1 MPARFGG
8 RRRDILF
15 EVSRAYPT
23 ETPCG
28 SVHENPVRGQRTR
41 PNAEGCRTRK
51 VQTKFVSTVPI
62 ARAGASHRDLAEGR
76 KLPAAHCSARRKV
89 DVEAARLLTTKRE
102 LDCRGAIHRLADLSV
117 YEPFGRAR
125 GTHGLRQARRH
136 HGCYASSQDLCELK
150 RDYHSDVWTA
160 AGYER
165 RGDTKTAGFPDLLDL
180 PGLQALRGPQDLQA
194 RWARPDPKGDP
205 GEAAKQ

>member
-1 MPARFGG
+1 MAYDKRADIMVAMPARK
-8 RRRDILF
+8 I
-15 EVSRAYPT
+15 
-23 ETPCG
+23 
-28 SVHENPVRGQRTR
+28 
-41 PNAEGCRTRK
+41 
-51 VQTKFVSTVPI
+51 
-62 ARAGASHRDLAEGR
+62 
-76 KLPAAHCSARRKV
+76 
-89 DVEAARLLTTKRE
+89 
-102 LDCRGAIHRLADLSV
+102 
-117 YEPFGRAR
+117 
-125 GTHGLRQARRH
+125 
-136 HGCYASSQDLCELK
+136 LCELK